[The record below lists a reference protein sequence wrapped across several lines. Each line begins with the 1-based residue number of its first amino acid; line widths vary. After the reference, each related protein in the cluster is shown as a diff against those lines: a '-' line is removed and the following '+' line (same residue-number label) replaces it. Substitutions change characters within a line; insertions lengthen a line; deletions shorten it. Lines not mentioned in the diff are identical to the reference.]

1 VDHRRILAAAG
12 FSHKMA
18 RILHELAQT
27 PRQAAAVRAR
37 RARRESGQTL
47 PIICL
52 FMVVLLGFGG
62 LVIDLGNGYLQRQQ
76 AQNAADAAALAGAE
90 AVPTG
95 DYLAA
100 AQQMATTNGKAGD
113 QVSVDYNGTDSV
125 TVTVTRTS
133 STYLL
138 NLFGKASI
146 PVTATAT
153 AQIAALAQVSGHVAP
168 YAVLR
173 SVYANGAGTVL
184 FNENSPGAY
193 GTVDLPAAD
202 NTSGGSC
209 TGDVNKGTPPNV
221 KSEVG
226 DQLPTGVLALG
237 GCLSVK
243 SGASQPSAN
252 VVNQLAPGNDM
263 MSSDLQSVGN
273 GEYKVIPQSW
283 DDSNGLPP
291 RLMYVPIVDTLPGG
305 NGNATITGFAWF
317 YATGT
322 AGGGSALVIN
332 GTWVSLERPPTGPTT
347 QYVPGAAGQILT
359 TKLTG

>member
-1 VDHRRILAAAG
+1 
-12 FSHKMA
+12 MA
-18 RILHELAQT
+18 RVLRELGPT
-27 PRQAAAVRAR
+27 PNQVPAVRFTHS
-37 RARRESGQTL
+37 EGGQTL
-47 PIICL
+47 PMICV
-52 FMVVLLGFGG
+52 FMVVLLGFCGI
-62 LVIDLGNGYLQRQQ
+62 VVDLGNGYLQRQE

-95 DYLAA
+95 GYLSA
-100 AQQMATTNGKAGD
+100 AQQMEITNGQPGD
-113 QVSVDYNGTDSV
+113 QVAVNFSGTDTV
-125 TVTVTRTS
+125 TVTVTRS
-133 STYLL
+133 SPTYLL
-138 NLFGKASI
+138 SLFGKNSI

-153 AQIAALAQVSGHVAP
+153 AQIADLSQVNGHVAP

-173 SVYANGAGTVL
+173 SVYANGTGTVL

-193 GTVDLPAAD
+193 GTVDLPAAG

-209 TGDVNKGTPPNV
+209 SGNVNKGTPPNV
-221 KSEVG
+221 QSEVG
-226 DQLPTGVLALG
+226 DQLPTGTLVLG

-273 GEYKVIPQSW
+273 GEYRIVSQTW

-291 RLMYVPIVDTLPGG
+291 RLMYVPIVDQLPGG

-317 YATGT
+317 YAT
-322 AGGGSALVIN
+322 SATGNGNKLVIN
-332 GTWVSLERPPTGPTT
+332 GTWVSLERSPTGPTT